1 VLKVRLN
8 NPFKPKLEEVTKQLE
23 RINDNSWFTN
33 FGPVHE
39 QFKFELESY
48 LGVENL
54 LLVNNG
60 TTALQVAG
68 RALGCRSYLTTPF
81 SFVATAS
88 AYLWQGDTLQ
98 FSDIDESSLNLSMD
112 KLNVSYNEF
121 DAILA
126 THVYGNPC
134 NLQRIQS
141 IADKLNKKV
150 IYDAAH
156 AFGVKVDGKPIVNF
170 GDASVLSFHATK
182 VFHSIEGGAIVFK
195 DTNDYQKAKELIN
208 FGIDPD
214 VGITDT
220 GINGKMSEYHAAVG
234 LVNLKYADQI
244 LEHRSKLFSHYRN
257 NLKDIVELPLWHS
270 SASCNGAYMPILLK
284 DYAELVVVK
293 EALYRNGIESR
304 QYFSP
309 SLDNIFL
316 KNNTCPVSNNVASR
330 TLCLPL
336 HYYMSINDIDYI
348 VSVARKSIKGF

>member
-1 VLKVRLN
+1 MLKFRLN
-8 NPFKPKLEEVTKQLE
+8 NPFKPKLAEVNRQLE
-23 RINDNSWFTN
+23 RINKNSWFTN

-48 LGVENL
+48 LGVKNL

-88 AYLWQGDTLQ
+88 AYLWQGDRLQ
-98 FSDIDESSLNLSMD
+98 FSDIDERSLNLSMD
-112 KLNVSYNEF
+112 KMNVPSNDF

-134 NLQRIQS
+134 DLQHIQS
-141 IADKLNKKV
+141 VAHKLKKKV

-156 AFGVKVDGKPIVNF
+156 AFGVKVNGKPIVNF

-195 DTNDYQKAKELIN
+195 DDNDYQKAKEMIN

-214 VGITDT
+214 VGITDI

-244 LEHRSKLFSHYRN
+244 LEHRSALFSQYRN
-257 NLKDIVELPLWHS
+257 NLKDIVEIPLWHP

-284 DYAELVVVK
+284 DHAELIVVK
-293 EALYRNGIESR
+293 EALYQNGIESR

-309 SLDNIFL
+309 SLDNVFSEQI
-316 KNNTCPVSNNVASR
+316 NCPVSNDTASR

-336 HYYMSINDIDYI
+336 HYYISKNDINYI
-348 VSVARKSIKGF
+348 VRVVKESIKGF